1 MLSSSVVSD
10 SLQPYGLLP
19 ARLLCPWDSTGKNTG
34 VDCHALL
41 QGIFP
46 IQGLKLHLWCLLH
59 WQAGSLLLVPSG
71 KPIMISISPQTS
83 YFNGYY
89 SRLHMQLLK
98 LGEIRQLA
106 WGQLENIDGIS
117 IGPHGCCQGF
127 CSFIISEVWSLVQDE
142 QIFVEWMKRWK
153 N

>member
-1 MLSSSVVSD
+1 MCQVASVMSD
-10 SLQPYGLLP
+10 SLQPYALLP

-46 IQGLKLHLWCLLH
+46 IQGSNPHLLNLLR
-59 WQAGSLLLVPSG
+59 WQAGSLPLVPSG
-71 KPIMISISPQTS
+71 KPIMISMSPQTS

-106 WGQLENIDGIS
+106 
-117 IGPHGCCQGF
+117 
-127 CSFIISEVWSLVQDE
+127 
-142 QIFVEWMKRWK
+142 
-153 N
+153 